1 MAGGFTGD
9 PAQFA
14 DAHQKVN
21 ETKLQMDQNL
31 KQLASNIQATQ
42 AGWSGPAAKVFQEVM
57 DAFSQKSMKLNDALE
72 NIAEML
78 KSSGVQYETQDSD
91 VQSQVSS
98 LQAALEGL

>member
-14 DAHQKVN
+14 DAHTKVT
-21 ETKLQMDQNL
+21 ETKLSMDQNL
-31 KQLASNIQATQ
+31 MQLANNIEATQ

-57 DAFSQKSMKLNDALE
+57 DAFGQKSKKLNDALE
-72 NIAEML
+72 HIAEML
-78 KSSGVQYETQDSD
+78 KSSGVQYDTQDQD
-91 VQSQVSS
+91 VNQQLSS

>member
-14 DAHQKVN
+14 DAHTKVN

-31 KQLASNIQATQ
+31 KQLASNIEATQ

-57 DAFSQKSMKLNDALE
+57 DAFSQKSMKLNEALE
-72 NIAEML
+72 HIAEML
-78 KSSGVQYETQDSD
+78 KSSGVQYETQDQD
-91 VQSQVSS
+91 VQQQVSS